1 MYTVQPCSVCMT
13 RRAASPLPAKRMKQT
28 WYSLPSQGFP
38 VQSLH
43 GFMFYSIFMLEP
55 NNCRLPVEN
64 SLTPWSTEA
73 VIYSNW
79 SSMGKIPFKIS
90 ASSLLEPLDIWSRD
104 SFWGSFQASK
114 SNRNTYTGKSKET
127 PRVACDEVEFRA
139 NLEGIEGEWSGA
151 INNPALMNHVFSNLG
166 ESWVLESL
174 SFCYLPGKTL
184 NLWKAFRMRQYT

>member
-1 MYTVQPCSVCMT
+1 MVLWC
-13 RRAASPLPAKRMKQT
+13 
-28 WYSLPSQGFP
+28 
-38 VQSLH
+38 
-43 GFMFYSIFMLEP
+43 FMFYSIFMLEP

-114 SNRNTYTGKSKET
+114 SNRNTYRQIKRNTASGLWWGRISCKSW
-127 PRVACDEVEFRA
+127 RNWR
-139 NLEGIEGEWSGA
+139 GWSGA
-151 INNPALMNHVFSNLG
+151 INNPTLMNHVFSNLG

-174 SFCYLPGKTL
+174 SFCYLSGKTL
-184 NLWKAFRMRQYT
+184 NLWKALHMHQYIT